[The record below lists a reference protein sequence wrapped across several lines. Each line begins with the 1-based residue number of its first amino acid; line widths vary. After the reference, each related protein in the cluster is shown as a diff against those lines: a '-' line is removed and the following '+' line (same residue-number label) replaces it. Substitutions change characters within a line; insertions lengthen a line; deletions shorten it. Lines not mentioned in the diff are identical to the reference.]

1 MSEEKKE
8 KSKISFGKIL
18 SYYWPHMKKYKWFVA
33 LAFFSSTISSVA
45 AGVLS
50 PVVYQNLIDLI
61 SNSSIPN
68 FSGSIKNWFLVF
80 VVVGV
85 TNFLANHVTG
95 WSLNYSESKIKE
107 LLANSVFAKIT
118 SHSRAFFSNNFAGG
132 LVAKSGRFV
141 RSFGNIYDNTLFNF
155 WGILVTLVGIFIV
168 LFQKNTTL
176 GFVFLIFFSVFVS
189 VAFLFAK
196 YKVPLDAEKAAAD
209 SRTTSAF
216 SDIVTNIL
224 SLKVFSAFLPEF
236 KNYQDF
242 TKKEEKARFRAWIRG
257 VNQASI
263 LSSLMV
269 SLRMFSLYFVISLW
283 SKGQVSIGFI
293 VLVHLYTSEL
303 FNLVWRFNHSVQEFS
318 QAVTDAKEMVEIFET
333 PLDIKDP
340 EHPEKCKI
348 KDGNIL
354 FDNVTFEYKDG
365 KDVFKKFNLE
375 IPAGQKVGFVG
386 HSGSGKT
393 TITNLLL
400 RFEDVQNGAIKI
412 DGQDIRNITQDD
424 LRQNISYVPQEPAL
438 FHRTLRENI
447 SYGKPLAKEK
457 EILTASKKAHAD
469 EFIKEFK
476 EGYETLVGERGVKLS
491 GGQRQRVAIARVML
505 KDAPILVLDEATSS
519 LDSISENFIQSA
531 FDEAM
536 KGRTTLVIAHRL
548 STIQKM
554 DRIVVLD
561 KGKIVEDGTHTELL
575 AKNGYYQKL
584 WQAQKG
590 GMI

>member
-1 MSEEKKE
+1 MTV
-8 KSKISFGKIL
+8 
-18 SYYWPHMKKYKWFVA
+18 M
-33 LAFFSSTISSVA
+33 
-45 AGVLS
+45 
-50 PVVYQNLIDLI
+50 
-61 SNSSIPN
+61 
-68 FSGSIKNWFLVF
+68 
-80 VVVGV
+80 
-85 TNFLANHVTG
+85 
-95 WSLNYSESKIKE
+95 
-107 LLANSVFAKIT
+107 
-118 SHSRAFFSNNFAGG
+118 
-132 LVAKSGRFV
+132 
-141 RSFGNIYDNTLFNF
+141 NI
-155 WGILVTLVGIFIV
+155 
-168 LFQKNTTL
+168 
-176 GFVFLIFFSVFVS
+176 
-189 VAFLFAK
+189 
-196 YKVPLDAEKAAAD
+196 
-209 SRTTSAF
+209 
-216 SDIVTNIL
+216 
-224 SLKVFSAFLPEF
+224 
-236 KNYQDF
+236 
-242 TKKEEKARFRAWIRG
+242 
-257 VNQASI
+257 
-263 LSSLMV
+263 LMV
-269 SLRMFSLYFVISLW
+269 SLRLGALYLVLSMW
-283 SKGQVSIGFI
+283 AKGQISIGVV
-293 VLVHLYTSEL
+293 VLVQLYTSQL
-303 FNLVWRFNHSVQEFS
+303 FDQVWNLNFTIRNFGRS
-318 QAVTDAKEMVEIFET
+318 VTDAKEMVEIFET
-333 PLDIKDP
+333 PIDIKDP
-340 EHPEKCKI
+340 EKPEKSKI
-348 KDGNIL
+348 KNGNIL

-365 KDVFKKFNLE
+365 KDIFKKFNLE

-447 SYGKPLAKEK
+447 AYGKPLAKEK
-457 EILTASKKAHAD
+457 EILAASKKAHAD
-469 EFIKEFK
+469 EFIQEFK